1 MRAYNY
7 LAAETTLDPGD
18 PEGFRSPYGLFNEI
32 IGAEHLSGTLFD
44 VPPGEK
50 SCPYH
55 WEAAKEEW
63 LLVISGTP
71 TIRHPAGET
80 ELRPGDLTCF
90 STGASGAHQL
100 LNRSD
105 APARVVMFSNTADPN
120 VIVYVD
126 SGKVG
131 VRGALGLPG
140 GANYAID
147 NTLDYWEG
155 EA

>member
-1 MRAYNY
+1 MKRFNY
-7 LAAETTLDPGD
+7 LAAETTLDPAD
-18 PEGFRSPYGLFNEI
+18 PEGFRSSYGLFNEI

-44 VPPGEK
+44 IPPGEK

-63 LLVISGTP
+63 LLVLSGTP
-71 TIRHPAGET
+71 TVRHAEGET
-80 ELRPGDLTCF
+80 QLRPGDLTCF
-90 STGASGAHQL
+90 PTGPEGAHQL
-100 LNRSD
+100 INRAGEPS
-105 APARVVMFSNTADPN
+105 RVLMFSNVADPN

-131 VRGALGLPG
+131 VRGALGLPQ

-147 NTLDYWEG
+147 ATLDYWEG
-155 EA
+155 E